1 VGKHVLIFRVEN
13 ALDTKYRDH
22 LSRIED
28 RNFVMPGRNVNVTYR
43 WFF

>member
-1 VGKHVLIFRVEN
+1 VEN
-13 ALDTKYRDH
+13 LFDTAYRDH

-28 RNFVMPGRNVNVTYR
+28 RNFVMPGRNFNLSWR